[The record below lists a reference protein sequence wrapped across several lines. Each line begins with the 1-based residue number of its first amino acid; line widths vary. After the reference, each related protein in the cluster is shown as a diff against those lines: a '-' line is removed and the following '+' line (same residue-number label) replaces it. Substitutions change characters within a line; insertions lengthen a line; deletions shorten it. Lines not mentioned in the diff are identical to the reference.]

1 LVKVSVIIP
10 NYNHA
15 AFLKQRI
22 DSVLNQTY
30 PDFEIILLDD
40 ASTDGSADLLLTYQE
55 HEKVSHVVINRQ
67 NSGSTFVQWQRG
79 LALAQGEYVWIA
91 ESDDYCSPDL
101 LEELVALMEMQADVT
116 IAFCNSIMFRDNEVL
131 TIGQSGLM
139 QEITD
144 GKKFIADR
152 MLFGNTIYNASM
164 AIFKRAAA
172 NQVDFSL
179 IQTFKFCG
187 DWLFWI
193 QLAQLG
199 QVGSSA
205 KVLNYFRKHNADV
218 SGRIYLQ
225 GQFHQEFYRAVGL
238 LQKQHLVDTLKS
250 RYLYYKEWL
259 RVDMLIQDPAM
270 RRQVKRELRSL
281 MFGIDTMGERI
292 SLFQRILL
300 ASKLVYSKLKLWIHL
315 D

>member
-1 LVKVSVIIP
+1 MKVSVIIP

-40 ASTDGSADLLLTYQE
+40 ASTDGSADLLRTYQV

-79 LALAQGEYVWIA
+79 LALATGEYVWIA

-131 TIGQSGLM
+131 TTGQSGLM

-144 GKKFIADR
+144 GKKFIAER

-164 AIFKRAAA
+164 AIFKRSAASH
-172 NQVDFSL
+172 VDFSL

-218 SGRIYLQ
+218 SGKIYAQ
-225 GQFHQEFYRAVGL
+225 GQYHQEFYRLVDIL
-238 LQKQHLVDTLKS
+238 RKHQLVDTLQS

-259 RVDMLIQDPAM
+259 RVDLLIQDPAT
-270 RRQVKRELRSL
+270 RRQVKRQLRSL
-281 MFGIDTMGERI
+281 MFGKDMEGKKI
-292 SLFQRILL
+292 SWYQRILL
-300 ASKLVYSKLKLWIHL
+300 LGKLLYFKLKHL
-315 D
+315 FSFD